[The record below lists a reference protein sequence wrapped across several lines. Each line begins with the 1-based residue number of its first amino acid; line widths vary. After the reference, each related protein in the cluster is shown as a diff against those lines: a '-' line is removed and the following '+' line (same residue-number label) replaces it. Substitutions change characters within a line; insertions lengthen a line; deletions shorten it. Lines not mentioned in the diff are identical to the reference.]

1 LKLVEFD
8 RTSDLNSELRR
19 RQRYVVPRHQRH
31 VPVSE
36 QVFLPGYERVGKS
49 ARLDRVA
56 LQRRD
61 EVEQFVVL
69 HVGVLE
75 AEIEAS
81 VQIARKLGAG
91 RNDLGRAVAHRAV
104 NVGGDSEGQA
114 VGRKEVEVKVGPGD
128 VEGVEDVSARSGV
141 VDVFEFLRLKARVRV
156 QAVVRVHQRS
166 HPELVLEVLD
176 IGAPGGFDFRHLPL
190 QVEIRLLQLGILLHK
205 L

>member
-49 ARLDRVA
+49 ARLNRVA

-61 EVEQFVVL
+61 EVEQLVVL
-69 HVGVLE
+69 HVGVLQ

-91 RNDLGRAVAHRAV
+91 RNDLGRSVAHRTV
-104 NVGGDSEGQA
+104 DVGGDSEGQA
-114 VGRKEVEVKVGPGD
+114 VGREEVEIQIGPGD
-128 VEGVEDVSARSGV
+128 IEGVKNVSARARV

-156 QAVVRVHQRS
+156 ETVVRVHQRS
-166 HPELVLEVLD
+166 YPELVLEVFD
-176 IGAPGGFDFRHLPL
+176 IGAPRGFDFR
-190 QVEIRLLQLGILLHK
+190 
-205 L
+205 